1 MGNSNF
7 LLLSCGPYLEKPKL
21 FMKFI
26 ETHAHI
32 YSKKFS
38 EDVEEVVQRANDSGI
53 AKIFMPNI
61 DLDSIDGMLA
71 LEQKFPNVCY
81 SMLGLHPCDVD
92 KDFEKTLSEMEKW
105 WDKHTFHGVGETGI
119 DLYWDK
125 THLEEQKASLKVHV
139 DWAKEKQLPL
149 ILHCRESLDET
160 LDLIGPLCD
169 KNLSGIFHCFSGTV
183 EQARQIIEMGF
194 YLGIGGTLTFK
205 NSEVGAVI
213 KELGLEHLVLE
224 TDSPFLSPVP
234 FRGKRNS
241 PEYIPYIAEKMAEF
255 TGTSVSEVSEIT
267 NRNALKVFKL
277 LPDEL

>member
-1 MGNSNF
+1 
-7 LLLSCGPYLEKPKL
+7 
-21 FMKFI
+21 MKFI

-194 YLGIGGTLTFK
+194 YLGIGGTLTYK

-255 TGTSVSEVSEIT
+255 TGTSISEVSEIT
-267 NRNALKVFKL
+267 NRNALEVFKL

>member
-1 MGNSNF
+1 
-7 LLLSCGPYLEKPKL
+7 
-21 FMKFI
+21 MKFI

-38 EDVEEVVQRANDSGI
+38 EDAAEVVQRSFDTGI
-53 AKIFMPNI
+53 DKIFMPNI

-71 LEQKFPNVCY
+71 LEEKFPGVCY
-81 SMLGLHPCDVD
+81 PMLGLHPCDVD
-92 KDFEKTLSEMEKW
+92 KNFENILVEMDKW
-105 WDKHTFHGVGETGI
+105 WDKHQFYGVGETGI

-125 THLEEQKASLKVHV
+125 THLEEQKSSLKVHV
-139 DWAKEKQLPL
+139 KWAKEKQLPL

-160 LDLIGPLCD
+160 IDLIGPLAD
-169 KNLSGIFHCFSGTV
+169 KNLGGIFHCFSGTV
-183 EQARQIIEMGF
+183 KQAREIIAMGF
-194 YLGIGGTLTFK
+194 YLGIGGTLTYK
-205 NSEVGAVI
+205 NSGVGAVI
-213 KELGLEHLVLE
+213 SELGLDHLVLE
-224 TDSPFLSPVP
+224 TDSPYLAPVP

-255 TGTSVSEVSEIT
+255 TGTSISEVSEIT